1 MEVWLIKM
9 APKRKPYKTVN
20 DAAHEIARKRRT
32 KGPQEEAYRQPSV
45 LEQNPFGQATK
56 LNKAKGSPKTHKDG
70 LGKPVKPSRSTGTK
84 SKNRFKTNGYLA

>member
-1 MEVWLIKM
+1 M
-9 APKRKPYKTVN
+9 ATPKKKPYKTVN
-20 DAAHEIARKRRT
+20 KAAHEIARKRRT

-70 LGKPVKPSRSTGTK
+70 LNQPVNHPVLLELKAKIVLKQTVTWHNSS
-84 SKNRFKTNGYLA
+84 